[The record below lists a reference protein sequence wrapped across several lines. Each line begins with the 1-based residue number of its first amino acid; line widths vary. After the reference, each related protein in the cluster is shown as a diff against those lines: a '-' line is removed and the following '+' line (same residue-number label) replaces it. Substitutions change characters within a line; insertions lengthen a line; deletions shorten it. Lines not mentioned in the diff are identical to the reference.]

1 MKHLQLFEEY
11 TSQQL
16 EIPFS
21 DKEIL
26 NNQELIK
33 LAGKDNIVYESKN
46 FIVVKPRNYDDVKIL
61 FNNTEWSEEYYKT
74 NFNIYINIDKR
85 SNEKTLFN
93 FYNSDFI
100 DKDDENISLFE
111 FFEQNSELLEFYGDM
126 VNCNN
131 TKPAIIEENNEY
143 WAITSGYE
151 DYADYF
157 DVDDNVQKEFIPSML
172 SGDYNQYFY
181 YESKYYDIDDYGI
194 KADDKNLLYLKIIL
208 LLETKNNE
216 DDYDYDINDIDD
228 YDDVVNIINDYYID
242 DLKDHLKRIIC
253 KANEMADSD
262 AAYNKITN
270 SIYDFFGLELGSAK
284 WQTYK
289 NNDCLWIKFKSKL
302 DACYAKMVVRDLD
315 DSYSENDKTTFKYS
329 SPYNGYDG
337 LGDNKDKNEYFNSEL
352 SDTISE
358 YDNVDS
364 NLVELCYKNWDE
376 LKNISQDEILRKL
389 DTILMADAY
398 DI

>member
-21 DKEIL
+21 DKEKL

-100 DKDDENISLFE
+100 DKNDENISLFE

-131 TKPAIIEENNEY
+131 TKPAIIEENNQY
-143 WAITSGYE
+143 WAVTKGYE

-157 DVDDNVQKEFIPSML
+157 DVKGSNVRDKFITNML
-172 SGDYNQYFY
+172 SGDYSEYFE
-181 YESKYYDIDDYGI
+181 YETKYYDIDDYGI
-194 KADDKNLLYLKIIL
+194 KANDENLLYLKIIL
-208 LLETKNNE
+208 LLEAKNNE
-216 DDYDYDINDIDD
+216 DYDYDINDIDD
-228 YDDVVNIINDYYID
+228 YDDVVDIINDYDID

-253 KANEMADSD
+253 KANETADGD

-329 SPYNGYDG
+329 SPYNG
-337 LGDNKDKNEYFNSEL
+337 GDDKVKNEYFNTEL

-364 NLVELCYKNWDE
+364 NLVDLCYKNWDE
-376 LKNISQDEILRKL
+376 LKNISQDEMFNKIDLLTKS
-389 DTILMADAY
+389 TKYNI
-398 DI
+398 